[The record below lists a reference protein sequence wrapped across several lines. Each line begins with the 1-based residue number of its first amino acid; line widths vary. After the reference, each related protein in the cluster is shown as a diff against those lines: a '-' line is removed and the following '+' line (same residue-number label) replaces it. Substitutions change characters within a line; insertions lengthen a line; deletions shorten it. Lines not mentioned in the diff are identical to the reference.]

1 MARFLKYKKDNLL
14 MTYFW
19 NINQLTA
26 VIHIET
32 DRMVFSVDQM
42 TGFYIKCNTE
52 LILVKSHQ
60 CWQNVPWPCYDV
72 PLDNLQQVYTQKT
85 WHEKSKYFLFMF
97 TVIYYAVFCLKLLE
111 FCLYIAGNGNY
122 I

>member
-19 NINQLTA
+19 SISQLTA

-42 TGFYIKCNTE
+42 TGFYIKWNTE

-60 CWQNVPWPCYDV
+60 CWQNVPGPCYDV

-85 WHEKSKYFLFMF
+85 WNEKSKYFLFMF
-97 TVIYYAVFCLKLLE
+97 TVIYYAVFCLKWLE